1 MKAPEP
7 NPDLE
12 ISCPVVVEQIPN
24 KGYRLEIDASEE
36 ERQGLAA
43 RFDLLSLTRLHA
55 KVQLKPLAGSTMIAV
70 TGRIQAELA
79 QPCVV
84 SLEPVPQSIDE
95 EFEVE
100 FVPEAQ
106 VEHDLELSLE
116 DADPCDP
123 IEDGVIDVGEVI
135 SQQLALMLEPYPRAD
150 GAALDQLQ
158 AGLSGKRKQAFE
170 VDAPSGPFAAL
181 AKLKGEDKK

>member
-1 MKAPEP
+1 
-7 NPDLE
+7 
-12 ISCPVVVEQIPN
+12 
-24 KGYRLEIDASEE
+24 
-36 ERQGLAA
+36 
-43 RFDLLSLTRLHA
+43 
-55 KVQLKPLAGSTMIAV
+55 MIAV

-123 IEDGVIDVGEVI
+123 IEDGVIDVGEVV
-135 SQQLALMLEPYPRAD
+135 SQQLALMLEPYPRAS
-150 GAALDQLQ
+150 GVALEQVQ
-158 AGLSGKRKQAFE
+158 SELSGKRKQAFE